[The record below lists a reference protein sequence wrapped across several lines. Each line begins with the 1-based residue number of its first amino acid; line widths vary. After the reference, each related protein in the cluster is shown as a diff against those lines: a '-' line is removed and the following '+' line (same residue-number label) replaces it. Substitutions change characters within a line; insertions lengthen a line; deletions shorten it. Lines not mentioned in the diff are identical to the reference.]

1 MNSED
6 RSMPLTE
13 KEYYAI
19 REFFGFVSAIQRYGS
34 ILKRRAEKTDGT
46 WEEIE
51 RISRESENVLHNL
64 LITIPVQKL
73 QLIQRELP
81 NIRVTVET
89 VPERGRRK
97 KTDEYA
103 YVPTKDLE
111 TLIQKTIDWNCFA
124 CEKTGR
130 EIEQCPISKA
140 VEAVYPFRLPG
151 DSSKSCKFSGLNLG
165 EEE

>member
-1 MNSED
+1 MSSED

-130 EIEQCPISKA
+130 DIEQCSIRKA

>member
-6 RSMPLTE
+6 RSIPLTE

-19 REFFGFVSAIQRYGS
+19 REYFGFVSAIQKYGS
-34 ILKRRAEKTDGT
+34 ILKRRAEKTDRT
-46 WEEIE
+46 WELIE
-51 RISRESENVLHNL
+51 RISRDAETVLHNL
-64 LITIPVQKL
+64 LITIPVAKL
-73 QLIQRELP
+73 QLIRRELP

-89 VPERGRRK
+89 IPEHGRRK
-97 KTDEYA
+97 KSDEYA

-130 EIEQCPISKA
+130 EIEQCPIRKA

-151 DSSKSCKFSGLNLG
+151 DSTKSCKFSGLNL
-165 EEE
+165 EEDT